1 MTHTEI
7 TLAVLLY
14 IVMGLITFTKQTKS
28 SKHEYTAPEAIGFI
42 AGLFW
47 PVTITWYGI
56 KAVFFRDWF

>member
-7 TLAVLLY
+7 TLAALLY
-14 IVMGLITFTKQTKS
+14 ITLGLITFTKQKKASTP
-28 SKHEYTAPEAIGFI
+28 EFTAPEAIGFI

-47 PVTITWYGI
+47 PVVITWYGI